1 MSSTAVHGSTFSPTS
16 LNRLRN
22 CRMSVKNLFGLNTNN
37 LAYPGGLIPS
47 LSLRTSCYDV
57 NSFSSV
63 FLKVSFIPI
72 KCSPVKRFEKR
83 QWRQVKLFSKM
94 LPIITAASGDVIRRE
109 KSFQTLFWLPR
120 LLLTFS
126 DQFSKKKFLVWNET
140 RLGRKKIGR

>member
-1 MSSTAVHGSTFSPTS
+1 M
-16 LNRLRN
+16 
-22 CRMSVKNLFGLNTNN
+22 
-37 LAYPGGLIPS
+37 
-47 LSLRTSCYDV
+47 

-72 KCSPVKRFEKR
+72 KYSPVKRFEKR

-126 DQFSKKKFLVWNET
+126 DQFSEIFFLFET
-140 RLGRKKIGR
+140 KQDLGERKLVVSSFCCSINLSQSPIWWMENSLLSLADQTNFLDEVVLWMFNYRVILTSIWLLHCW